1 MIYRDEFYILS
12 IYNLIGLNRMEI
24 NMINLPNFKIL
35 DMNESEDDYRFLVES
50 TVLSPSHCPKCGTV
64 ANLYKHGKKQQLF
77 FDLPMHAK
85 RVGIYVNR
93 QRYKC
98 RECKET
104 FFENL
109 PDMDVNR
116 SVTNRLIYWIQEA
129 SLEKTF
135 TSVGEEIGVDEKTVR
150 NIFKDYIDELE
161 AQTDFRTPKW
171 LGIDEVHLLKNYRCV
186 ITDVENKSV
195 IDILR
200 KRNKDTVIS
209 YLYKLQD
216 IDKIELVAMDMWN
229 PYKSAVNTV
238 IPNAKIVIDKFH
250 VVKLANEALEK
261 IRKANRQNVSAKERK
276 QLMRDRYVLLTRRK
290 DLNDFD
296 DQIKLQVW
304 TDKFPLLG
312 QAYELKE
319 QFFDIYE
326 AESINEAYKL
336 YQNWLSN
343 IPKELMTFF
352 EDLIKAMNNWEE
364 EIFNYFTSPITNAYT
379 ESLNRLI
386 KTMNHVGRG
395 YSFEALRAKI
405 LFTQGYRKVK
415 RKKKFKEVEVTFGKM
430 LSAQFPNWEQ
440 AGYEWV
446 YEEIYGADFS
456 TLTKEMEEG
465 SF

>member
-64 ANLYKHGKKQQLF
+64 ANLYKHGKKQHLF

-161 AQTDFRTPKW
+161 ARTDFRTPKW

>member
-1 MIYRDEFYILS
+1 MLNNMLNLS
-12 IYNLIGLNRMEI
+12 NL
-24 NMINLPNFKIL
+24 KII
-35 DMNESEDDYRFLVES
+35 DMNESINDYRFLVETTS
-50 TVLSPSHCPKCGTV
+50 NSPSSCPKCGTI
-64 ANLYKHGKKQQLF
+64 ANLYKHGKKNQLF

-85 RVGIYVNR
+85 RVGIYVKR

-98 RECKET
+98 RECNGT

-109 PDMDVNR
+109 PEMDDNR
-116 SVTNRLIYWIQEA
+116 SVTNRLMDWIKEA

-135 TSVGEEIGVDEKTVR
+135 TSVAEEIGVDEKTVR
-150 NIFKDYIDELE
+150 NIFNDYVAELE
-161 AQTDFRTPKW
+161 AQTNFRTPKW
-171 LGIDEVHLLKNYRCV
+171 LGIDEVHLLKKYRCV

-195 IDILR
+195 IEILQ
-200 KRNKDTVIS
+200 KRNKDNVLS
-209 YLYKLQD
+209 YLSKLQD

-238 IPNAKIVIDKFH
+238 IPHAKIVIDKFH

-261 IRKANRQNVSAKERK
+261 VRKANRQNVTAKERR
-276 QLMRDRYVLLTRRK
+276 QLMRDRYVLLTRSK
-290 DLNDFD
+290 DLTDFD

-304 TDKFPLLG
+304 TQNFPLLG

-326 AESINEAYKL
+326 AESINDAYKL
-336 YQNWLSN
+336 YQNWVTN
-343 IPKELMTFF
+343 VPKELMTYF
-352 EDLIKAMNNWEE
+352 ENLIKAMNNWEE
-364 EIFNYFTSPITNAYT
+364 VIFNYFNSPITNAYT

-386 KTMNHVGRG
+386 KTINHVGRG

-415 RKKKFKEVEVTFGKM
+415 KKKKFKEVEVTFGKM
-430 LSAQFPNWEQ
+430 LHDQFQSWSQ
-440 AGYEWV
+440 TGYEWV

-456 TLTKEMEEG
+456 ALTKAMEEG
-465 SF
+465 TF

>member
-1 MIYRDEFYILS
+1 MTT
-12 IYNLIGLNRMEI
+12 
-24 NMINLPNFKIL
+24 NMLNLPSFKIL
-35 DMNESEDDYRFLVES
+35 DMKESEYDYRFLVE
-50 TVLSPSHCPKCGTV
+50 TILPPPSYCPKCGTV
-64 ANLYKHGKKQQLF
+64 ANLYKHGKKEQLF

-85 RVGIYVNR
+85 RVGIFVKR

-98 RECKET
+98 NECGAT
-104 FFENL
+104 FFESL
-109 PDMDVNR
+109 PDIDEGR
-116 SVTNRLIYWIQEA
+116 SVTNRLINWIQET
-129 SLEKTF
+129 SLEMTF
-135 TSVGEEIGVDEKTVR
+135 SSVAEEIGVDKKTVR
-150 NIFKDYIDELE
+150 NTFNDYVDELE

-200 KRNKDTVIS
+200 KRNKDNVIS
-209 YLYKLQD
+209 YLSKLQD

-238 IPNAKIVIDKFH
+238 IPHAKIVIDKFH

-261 IRKANRQNVSAKERK
+261 IRKANRQNVTAKERR
-276 QLMRDRYVLLTRRK
+276 QLMRDRYVLLTRSK
-290 DLNDFD
+290 DLTDFD

-304 TDKFPLLG
+304 TQNFPLLG

-326 AESINEAYKL
+326 AESINDAYKL
-336 YQNWLSN
+336 YQDWVSN
-343 IPKELMTFF
+343 VPKELMAYF
-352 EDLIKAMNNWEE
+352 EDLIKAMSNWEE
-364 EIFNYFTSPITNAYT
+364 EIFNYFNSPITNAYT

-415 RKKKFKEVEVTFGKM
+415 KKKKFKEVEVTFGKM
-430 LSAQFPNWEQ
+430 LPDQFPSWSQ
-440 AGYEWV
+440 TGYEWV
-446 YEEIYGADFS
+446 YKEIYGADFS
-456 TLTKEMEEG
+456 TLSKAMEEG
-465 SF
+465 TF

>member
-1 MIYRDEFYILS
+1 
-12 IYNLIGLNRMEI
+12 
-24 NMINLPNFKIL
+24 
-35 DMNESEDDYRFLVES
+35 
-50 TVLSPSHCPKCGTV
+50 
-64 ANLYKHGKKQQLF
+64 
-77 FDLPMHAK
+77 MHAK

-98 RECKET
+98 RDCNET

-109 PDMDVNR
+109 AEMDVNR
-116 SVTNRLIYWIQEA
+116 TVTNRLIDWIQEE
-129 SLEKTF
+129 SLEKPF
-135 TSVGEEIGVDEKTVR
+135 TSVADEIGVDEKTVR
-150 NIFKDYIDELE
+150 NIFNDYVAELE
-161 AQTDFRTPKW
+161 AQTEFRTPKW
-171 LGIDEVHLLKNYRCV
+171 LGLDEVHLLKNYRFV
-186 ITDVENKSV
+186 VTDVENKSV

-200 KRNKDTVIS
+200 KRNKNVIIS
-209 YLYKLQD
+209 YLSKLKD
-216 IDKIELVAMDMWN
+216 IDKVELVAMDMWR
-229 PYKSAVNTV
+229 PYKDAVNMV
-238 IPNAKIVIDKFH
+238 IPHAKIVIDKFH
-250 VVKLANEALEK
+250 VVKLANEGLEK
-261 IRKANRQNVSAKERK
+261 IRKANRQNVSAKERR

-304 TDKFPLLG
+304 TDMFPLLG

-326 AESINEAYKL
+326 AKTVDEAYKL
-336 YQNWLSN
+336 YQEWISN
-343 IPKELMTFF
+343 VPKGLMTYF
-352 EDLIKAMNNWEE
+352 EDLIKAMTNWEE

-386 KTMNHVGRG
+386 KTINHIGRG

-430 LSAQFPNWEQ
+430 LPDQMPNWLEPE
-440 AGYEWV
+440 YEWV

-456 TLTKEMEEG
+456 TLIKAMDEG

>member
-1 MIYRDEFYILS
+1 ML
-12 IYNLIGLNRMEI
+12 
-24 NMINLPNFKIL
+24 NLPNIKIL
-35 DMNESEDDYRFLVES
+35 DMKESEYDYRFLVES
-50 TVLSPSHCPKCGTV
+50 TALSPSHCPKCGTV

-98 RECKET
+98 KECKET

-109 PDMDVNR
+109 PDMNVNR
-116 SVTNRLIYWIQEA
+116 SVTNRLINWIQEA

-135 TSVGEEIGVDEKTVR
+135 TSVAYDIGVDEKTVR
-150 NIFKDYIDELE
+150 NIFNDYVVELE
-161 AQTDFRTPKW
+161 AETEFRTPRW
-171 LGIDEVHLLKNYRCV
+171 LGLDEVHLLKTYRFV
-186 ITDVENKSV
+186 VTDVENKAV

-200 KRNKDTVIS
+200 KRNKSVVID
-209 YLYKLQD
+209 YLSKLQG
-216 IDKIELVAMDMWN
+216 IDKVELVAMDMWR
-229 PYKSAVNTV
+229 PYKDAVNIV
-238 IPNAKIVIDKFH
+238 IPHAKIIIDKFH

-261 IRKANRQNVSAKERK
+261 IRKANREKVSAKERR
-276 QLMRDRYVLLTRRK
+276 QLMRDRYVLLTRRR

-304 TDKFPLLG
+304 TDKFPLLA

-319 QFFDIYE
+319 QFFDIYQVK
-326 AESINEAYKL
+326 SVYEAYKN
-336 YQNWLSN
+336 YQAWLASVSE
-343 IPKELMTFF
+343 ELVAYFA
-352 EDLIKAMNNWEE
+352 DLIKAMSNWEE

-430 LSAQFPNWEQ
+430 LPDQMPNWLKPD
-440 AGYEWV
+440 YEWE

-456 TLTKEMEEG
+456 TLIKAMEEG

>member
-1 MIYRDEFYILS
+1 MYVNMLNLS
-12 IYNLIGLNRMEI
+12 
-24 NMINLPNFKIL
+24 NFKIL
-35 DMNESEDDYRFLVES
+35 DLKESDHDYRFLVE
-50 TVLSPSHCPKCGTV
+50 TKTPPPDYCPKCGSLP
-64 ANLYKHGKKQQLF
+64 NLYKHGKKQQLF

-98 RECKET
+98 RECNET
-104 FFENL
+104 FFETL
-109 PDMDVNR
+109 SDMDVNR
-116 SVTNRLIYWIQEA
+116 SVTNRLINWIQEE

-135 TSVGEEIGVDEKTVR
+135 TSVADDIGVDEKTVR
-150 NIFKDYIDELE
+150 NIFNDYVTELE
-161 AQTDFRTPKW
+161 DQTEFRTPKW
-171 LGIDEVHLLKNYRCV
+171 LGIDEVHLFKNYRCV

-209 YLYKLQD
+209 YLSKLKD

-229 PYKSAVNTV
+229 PYKNAVNSVT
-238 IPNAKIVIDKFH
+238 PHAKIVIDKFH
-250 VVKLANEALEK
+250 VVKLANEAMEK
-261 IRKANRQNVSAKERK
+261 IRKANRQNVSAKERR
-276 QLMRDRYVLLTRRK
+276 QLMRDRYVLLTRQK

-326 AESINEAYKL
+326 AESIKEAYDL

-343 IPKELMTFF
+343 VSKELMTYF

-364 EIFNYFTSPITNAYT
+364 EIFNYFNSPITNAYT

-415 RKKKFKEVEVTFGKM
+415 RKKKFKEVEVTFRKM
-430 LSAQFPNWEQ
+430 LPDQLPNWAQ
-440 AGYEWV
+440 TGYEWV

-456 TLTKEMEEG
+456 TLIKAMEKG

>member
-1 MIYRDEFYILS
+1 MLQKE
-12 IYNLIGLNRMEI
+12 NEKMTQ
-24 NMINLPNFKIL
+24 NMLNLPSLKII
-35 DMNESEDDYRFLVES
+35 DMHESESDYRFLVETTLPPS
-50 TVLSPSHCPKCGTV
+50 TYCPKCGTI
-64 ANLYKHGKKQQLF
+64 ANLYKHGKKKQLF

-98 RECKET
+98 RECDET

-109 PDMDVNR
+109 PDMVVNR
-116 SVTNRLIYWIQEA
+116 SVTNRLINWIQEA

-135 TSVGEEIGVDEKTVR
+135 TSVAEEIGVDEKTVR
-150 NIFKDYIDELE
+150 NIFNDYVDELE

-200 KRNKDTVIS
+200 KRNKDTIIS
-209 YLYKLQD
+209 YLSKLQD
-216 IDKIELVAMDMWN
+216 IDKIELIAMDMWN
-229 PYKSAVNTV
+229 PYKSAVNTM
-238 IPNAKIVIDKFH
+238 IPHAKIVIDKFH

-261 IRKANRQNVSAKERK
+261 IRKANRQNVTAKERR
-276 QLMRDRYVLLTRRK
+276 QLMRDRYVLLTRSK
-290 DLNDFD
+290 DLTDFD

-304 TDKFPLLG
+304 TQNFPLLG

-326 AESINEAYKL
+326 AESINDAYKL
-336 YQNWLSN
+336 YQNWVSN
-343 IPKELMTFF
+343 VPKELITYF
-352 EDLIKAMNNWEE
+352 EDLFKAMNNWEE
-364 EIFNYFTSPITNAYT
+364 EIFNYFISPITNAYT

-405 LFTQGYRKVK
+405 LFTQGYRKVRK
-415 RKKKFKEVEVTFGKM
+415 KKKFKEVEVTFGKM
-430 LSAQFPNWEQ
+430 LPDQFPGWSQ
-440 AGYEWV
+440 TGYEWV
-446 YEEIYGADFS
+446 YEEIFGADFS
-456 TLTKEMEEG
+456 TLTKVMEEG

>member
-1 MIYRDEFYILS
+1 ML
-12 IYNLIGLNRMEI
+12 NLK
-24 NMINLPNFKIL
+24 NFKII
-35 DMNESEDDYRFLVES
+35 DIRESEDDYRFLVE
-50 TVLSPSHCPKCGTV
+50 VASPPPSYCPKCGTV

-85 RVGIYVNR
+85 RVGIFVKR

-98 RECKET
+98 RECNET
-104 FFENL
+104 FFEYL
-109 PDMDVNR
+109 PDMDANR
-116 SVTNRLIYWIQEA
+116 SVTNRLKDWIQEA

-135 TSVGEEIGVDEKTVR
+135 TSVADDIGVDEKTVR
-150 NIFKDYIDELE
+150 NIFNDYVAELE

-209 YLYKLQD
+209 YLSKLQD
-216 IDKIELVAMDMWN
+216 IDNIELVAMDMWN
-229 PYKSAVNTV
+229 PYKSAVNSV
-238 IPNAKIVIDKFH
+238 IPHAKIVIDKFH

-261 IRKANRQNVSAKERK
+261 IRKANRQNVSTKERR
-276 QLMRDRYVLLTRRK
+276 QLMRDRYVLLSRRK
-290 DLNDFD
+290 DLNNFD

-326 AESINEAYKL
+326 AESIKEAYKL
-336 YQNWLSN
+336 YQNWLLN
-343 IPKELMTFF
+343 VPKELIAYFD
-352 EDLIKAMNNWEE
+352 DLIKAMNNWEE
-364 EIFNYFTSPITNAYT
+364 EVFNYFNYPITNAYT

-415 RKKKFKEVEVTFGKM
+415 KKKKKKFKEVEVTFGKM
-430 LSAQFPNWEQ
+430 LPDQFPNWSQ
-440 AGYEWV
+440 TGYEWV

-456 TLTKEMEEG
+456 TLIKAIEEG
-465 SF
+465 TL

>member
-1 MIYRDEFYILS
+1 MDLLNLSNLKVVDMKEF
-12 IYNLIGLNRMEI
+12 
-24 NMINLPNFKIL
+24 
-35 DMNESEDDYRFLVES
+35 DDDYRFLVES
-50 TVLSPSHCPKCGTV
+50 TAPPPSHCPKCGIIP
-64 ANLYKHGKKQQLF
+64 NLYKHGKKEQLF

-85 RVGIYVNR
+85 RVGLIIKR

-98 RECKET
+98 RECNET

-109 PDMDVNR
+109 PDMDVSR
-116 SVTNRLIYWIQEA
+116 SVTNRLINWIQEA
-129 SLEKTF
+129 SLDKTF
-135 TSVGEEIGVDEKTVR
+135 TSVAEEIGIDEKTVR
-150 NIFKDYIDELE
+150 NIFNDYVAELE
-161 AQTDFRTPKW
+161 AQTNFRTPKW

-195 IDILR
+195 IDVLR
-200 KRNKDTVIS
+200 KRNKDMVIS
-209 YLYKLQD
+209 YLSNLPD

-229 PYKSAVNTV
+229 PYKSAVNSV
-238 IPNAKIVIDKFH
+238 IPHAKIVIDKFH

-261 IRKANRQNVSAKERK
+261 IRKANRENVSAKERR
-276 QLMRDRYVLLTRRK
+276 QLMRDRYVLLKRRK

-304 TDKFPLLG
+304 TDMFPLLG

-326 AESINEAYKL
+326 ANSVNEAYEL

-343 IPKELMTFF
+343 VPTELMIYF
-352 EDLIKAMNNWEE
+352 EDLIKAVNNWEE
-364 EIFNYFTSPITNAYT
+364 EIFNYFNSPITNAYT

-386 KTMNHVGRG
+386 KTMNHIGRG

-405 LFTQGYRKVK
+405 LFTQGYRKAK
-415 RKKKFKEVEVTFGKM
+415 KKKKFKEVEVTFGKM
-430 LSAQFPNWEQ
+430 LPDQLPNWAQ
-440 AGYEWV
+440 TGYEWV

-456 TLTKEMEEG
+456 TLIKAMEEE

>member
-1 MIYRDEFYILS
+1 MTT
-12 IYNLIGLNRMEI
+12 
-24 NMINLPNFKIL
+24 NMLNLPNIKIL
-35 DMNESEDDYRFLVES
+35 DMKESEHDYRFLVES
-50 TVLSPSHCPKCGTV
+50 TTLSLSHCPKCGTV

-98 RECKET
+98 RECNET

-116 SVTNRLIYWIQEA
+116 SVTNRLINWIQEA

-135 TSVGEEIGVDEKTVR
+135 TSVAEEIGVDEKTVR
-150 NIFKDYIDELE
+150 NIFNDYVAKLE

-171 LGIDEVHLLKNYRCV
+171 LGIDEVHLLKSYRCV

-200 KRNKDTVIS
+200 KRNKDMVIS
-209 YLYKLQD
+209 YLSKLQD
-216 IDKIELVAMDMWN
+216 IDKIELVAMDMWR
-229 PYKSAVNTV
+229 PYKDAVNMV
-238 IPNAKIVIDKFH
+238 APHAKIVIDKFH

-261 IRKANRQNVSAKERK
+261 IRKANRQNVSAKERR

-296 DQIKLQVW
+296 DQIKLEVW
-304 TDKFPLLG
+304 TDMFPLLG

-326 AESINEAYKL
+326 AKTVDEAYKL
-336 YQNWLSN
+336 YQEWLSN
-343 IPKELMTFF
+343 VPKELMTYF
-352 EDLIKAMNNWEE
+352 EDLIKAMTNWEE

-386 KTMNHVGRG
+386 KTINHIGRG

-415 RKKKFKEVEVTFGKM
+415 RKKKFKEIEVTFGKM
-430 LSAQFPNWEQ
+430 LPDQMPNWLKPE
-440 AGYEWV
+440 YEWV

-456 TLTKEMEEG
+456 TLIKAIDEG

>member
-1 MIYRDEFYILS
+1 
-12 IYNLIGLNRMEI
+12 
-24 NMINLPNFKIL
+24 MINNMLNLSNLKIT
-35 DMNESEDDYRFLVES
+35 DMNESINDYRFLVETTS
-50 TVLSPSHCPKCGTV
+50 NSPSSCPKCGTI
-64 ANLYKHGKKQQLF
+64 ANLYKHGKKNQLF
-77 FDLPMHAK
+77 FDLPMYVK
-85 RVGIYVNR
+85 RVGIYVQR

-98 RECKET
+98 RECNGT

-109 PDMDVNR
+109 PDMDDNR
-116 SVTNRLIYWIQEA
+116 SVTNRLMDWIKEA

-135 TSVGEEIGVDEKTVR
+135 TSVAEEIGVDEKTVR
-150 NIFKDYIDELE
+150 NIFNDYVAELE
-161 AQTDFRTPKW
+161 AQTNFRTPKW

-195 IDILR
+195 IEILR
-200 KRNKDTVIS
+200 KRNKDHVLS
-209 YLYKLQD
+209 YLSKLQD

-238 IPNAKIVIDKFH
+238 IPHAKIVIDKFH

-261 IRKANRQNVSAKERK
+261 VRKANRQNVTAKERR
-276 QLMRDRYVLLTRRK
+276 QLMRDRYVLLTRSK
-290 DLNDFD
+290 DLTDFD

-304 TDKFPLLG
+304 TQNFPLLG

-326 AESINEAYKL
+326 AESINGAYKL
-336 YQNWLSN
+336 YQNWVKN
-343 IPKELMTFF
+343 VPKELMTYF

-364 EIFNYFTSPITNAYT
+364 EIFNYFNSPITNAYT

-386 KTMNHVGRG
+386 KIMNHVGRG

-415 RKKKFKEVEVTFGKM
+415 KKKKFKEVEVTFGKM
-430 LSAQFPNWEQ
+430 LPDQFPSWSQ
-440 AGYEWV
+440 TEWV
-446 YEEIYGADFS
+446 YEEFYGADFFA
-456 TLTKEMEEG
+456 LTKAMEEG
-465 SF
+465 TF

>member
-1 MIYRDEFYILS
+1 MNLLNLSTLKVVDMKEF
-12 IYNLIGLNRMEI
+12 
-24 NMINLPNFKIL
+24 
-35 DMNESEDDYRFLVES
+35 EDDYRFLVES
-50 TVLSPSHCPKCGTV
+50 TASPPAHCPKCGTIP
-64 ANLYKHGKKQQLF
+64 NLYKHGKKQQLF

-85 RVGIYVNR
+85 RVGLFIKR

-98 RECKET
+98 RECNET

-116 SVTNRLIYWIQEA
+116 SVTNRLLDWIQVA

-135 TSVGEEIGVDEKTVR
+135 TSVAYDIGIDEKTVR
-150 NIFKDYIDELE
+150 NIFNDYVTELE

-209 YLYKLQD
+209 YLSKLQE

-238 IPNAKIVIDKFH
+238 IPHAKIVIDKFH

-261 IRKANRQNVSAKERK
+261 IRKANRQNVSAKERR
-276 QLMRDRYVLLTRRK
+276 QLMRDRYVLLTRSK
-290 DLNDFD
+290 DLIDFD

-304 TDKFPLLG
+304 TQNFPLLG

-326 AESINEAYKL
+326 AESINNAYKL

-343 IPKELMTFF
+343 VPKELMTYF

-364 EIFNYFTSPITNAYT
+364 EIFNYFDSPITNAYT

-415 RKKKFKEVEVTFGKM
+415 RKKKFKEIEVTFGKM
-430 LSAQFPNWEQ
+430 LPDQFPNLEQ

-446 YEEIYGADFS
+446 YEEIYGADIS
-456 TLTKEMEEG
+456 TLTEAIEEG
-465 SF
+465 NF